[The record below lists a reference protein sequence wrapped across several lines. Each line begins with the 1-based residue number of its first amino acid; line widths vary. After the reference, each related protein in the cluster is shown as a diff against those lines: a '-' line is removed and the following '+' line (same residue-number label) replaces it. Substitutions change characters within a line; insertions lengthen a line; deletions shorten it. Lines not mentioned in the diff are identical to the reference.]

1 MAFALNFFEFFL
13 IFNEDILIMFT
24 AIHQSP
30 KTN

>member
-1 MAFALNFFEFFL
+1 MAFALNFFQ
-13 IFNEDILIMFT
+13 IFPICNEDILIMFT